1 MKITTTPQEF
11 VDESLR
17 LLEARP
23 SATIT
28 TTYHAAASGKGKLT
42 IKTYDPASGAVI
54 KFRTCKIAV
63 VGRMI
68 AGLNRLGRQQANV
81 PEPIVPDTTL
91 VSTVTSATGTPI
103 SGQATPLTADTGPKN
118 KKKKK
123 RGKS

>member
-1 MKITTTPQEF
+1 MQ
-11 VDESLR
+11 
-17 LLEARP
+17 
-23 SATIT
+23 TIT

-81 PEPIVPDTTL
+81 PEPVVPGNDKIQRYL
-91 VSTVTSATGTPI
+91 AGSY
-103 SGQATPLTADTGPKN
+103 SGWLIGLDGVQI
-118 KKKKK
+118 
-123 RGKS
+123 RR